1 MNIARIVLVDDDQ
14 IFNFIHQKV
23 IEQLATSIP
32 VCTFQSS
39 QDALTFFEQ
48 MKKTNDRNKT
58 VVFLDINMPF
68 FNGFEVL
75 NKLINEGVSSEN
87 LLFYVVSSTLNE
99 KEIERALS
107 YEMVKGFYSKPL
119 TKEII
124 TDILTV
130 E

>member
-32 VCTFQSS
+32 VYTFQSS
-39 QDALTFFEQ
+39 QDALTFFEE
-48 MKKTNDRNKT
+48 MKTTNDRNKT

-107 YEMVKGFYSKPL
+107 YDMVKGFYSKPL

-124 TDILTV
+124 TEILT
-130 E
+130 EK

>member
-23 IEQLATSIP
+23 IEQLATNIP

-39 QDALTFFEQ
+39 QDALTFFEE
-48 MKKTNDRNKT
+48 MKSTNDRKKT
-58 VVFLDINMPF
+58 IVFLDINMPF
-68 FNGFEVL
+68 FNGFDVL
-75 NKLINEGVSSEN
+75 NKIINDGVSSEN
-87 LLFYVVSSTLNE
+87 LLFYVVSSTLND

-107 YEMVKGFYSKPL
+107 YDMVKGFYSKPL

>member
-32 VCTFQSS
+32 VCIFQSS
-39 QDALTFFEQ
+39 QDALTFFEE
-48 MKKTNDRNKT
+48 MKTTNDRNKT
-58 VVFLDINMPF
+58 IVFLDINMPF
-68 FNGFEVL
+68 FNGFDVL
-75 NKLINEGVSSEN
+75 KKLINDGFLSEN
-87 LLFYVVSSTLNE
+87 LFFYVVSSTLNE

-107 YEMVKGFYSKPL
+107 FEMVKGFYPKPL

-124 TDILTV
+124 SEIIM
-130 E
+130 EK

>member
-1 MNIARIVLVDDDQ
+1 MNIAQIVLIDDDQ

-32 VCTFQSS
+32 VNTFQSS
-39 QDALTFFEQ
+39 QDALTFFEE
-48 MKKTNDRNKT
+48 MKTTNDHKKT
-58 VVFLDINMPF
+58 VVFIDINMPF
-68 FNGFEVL
+68 YNGFDVL
-75 NKLINEGVSSEN
+75 NKLINDGVSSEH

-124 TDILTV
+124 SEILM
-130 E
+130 